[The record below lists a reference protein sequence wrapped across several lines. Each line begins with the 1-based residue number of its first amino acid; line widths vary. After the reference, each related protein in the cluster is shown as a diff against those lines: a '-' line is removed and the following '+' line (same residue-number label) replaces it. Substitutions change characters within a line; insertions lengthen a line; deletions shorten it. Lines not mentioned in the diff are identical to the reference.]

1 MQTVAR
7 THSEH
12 GAHWYSKSGEPF
24 YEIAKKDG
32 SGMRAVT
39 LADARKLNLLP
50 GVSKILSTLH
60 KEALVSWRIEQACLA
75 VLTTPRLPN
84 EALDAFVERTLH
96 TERVQD
102 QESQIARDR
111 GTEIHE
117 AMEVLANVTDFK
129 RGTTQ
134 LNSEI
139 LPWVLPAWDAVSE
152 YGETYETE
160 SILVGNG
167 YAGRTDL
174 IQEQKPSATMILWD
188 FKSTKKL
195 PKSEPWPEHQLQL
208 SAYAMALLGKLIGAF
223 IMCKNCYI
231 STVDCGA
238 FVILDVPNWAETYNE
253 GFVPLVRHWQ
263 WSTGYTPV

>member
-1 MQTVAR
+1 MTTTPTAAR
-7 THSEH
+7 TYSENNTR
-12 GAHWYSKSGEPF
+12 WY
-24 YEIAKKDG
+24 YKDG
-32 SGMRAVT
+32 TPCYELPKADGKGIKVPT
-39 LADARKLNLLP
+39 LADARKHNLLP
-50 GVSKILSTLH
+50 SVTSILKVLD
-60 KEALVSWRIEQACLA
+60 KPALNDWRAEQAALA
-75 VLTTPRLPN
+75 VLTSPRLPG
-84 EALDAFVERTLH
+84 EQIDAFVQRVLH
-96 TERVQD
+96 AERVQD
-102 QESQIARDR
+102 QESQIAKER

-117 AMEVLANVTDFK
+117 AMELLASGMK
-129 RGTTQ
+129 AP
-134 LNSEI
+134 LNLS
-139 LPWVLPAWDAVSE
+139 PWVLPAWDAVSA
-152 YGETYETE
+152 YGKTYETE
-160 SILVGNG
+160 SILVGDG

-174 IQEQKPSATMILWD
+174 IQDSIDKTGTIILWD

-238 FVILDVPNWAETYNE
+238 FVILDVPNWAETYKE